1 MNAVWDASIVLA
13 HFLARNARKGE
24 FARHKVKG
32 KRALEL
38 GSGMGLGGL
47 ALAMLGEEV
56 LGTDGTFDLCTEE
69 CRTRIL
75 RCIIVRVP

>member
-1 MNAVWDASIVLA
+1 LA

-32 KRALEL
+32 KHALEL

-47 ALAMLGEEV
+47 ALAMLGELHRRLTAMLV
-56 LGTDGTFDLCTEE
+56 DT
-69 CRTRIL
+69 
-75 RCIIVRVP
+75 VRGRLFSNAGST

>member
-1 MNAVWDASIVLA
+1 MFGPHNTAVWDASIVLA

-32 KRALEL
+32 KHALEL

-47 ALAMLGEEV
+47 ALAMLGE
-56 LGTDGTFDLCTEE
+56 LQYSWRPC
-69 CRTRIL
+69 
-75 RCIIVRVP
+75 

>member
-1 MNAVWDASIVLA
+1 MTASLVYMQ
-13 HFLARNARKGE
+13 NARKGE

-47 ALAMLGEEV
+47 ALAMLGDRFV
-56 LGTDGTFDLCTEE
+56 LN
-69 CRTRIL
+69 
-75 RCIIVRVP
+75 

>member
-1 MNAVWDASIVLA
+1 VLA

-32 KRALEL
+32 KHAVEL

-47 ALAMLGEEV
+47 ALAMLGE
-56 LGTDGTFDLCTEE
+56 LQQSW
-69 CRTRIL
+69 R
-75 RCIIVRVP
+75 P